1 MARLLCGWLRPLH
14 WNWFRRLVAYR
25 RSTKKDALQSQM
37 VSLLVVIQA
46 KAQLRGTQVNQEI
59 NSFLATVLGIMQVT
73 GGTLAAVSI
82 AWGGFL
88 MIFSEGN
95 AMRASRAKFA
105 IMSALVG
112 LGILLLATAIA
123 SLVTSAI
130 PGATP
135 PA

>member
-1 MARLLCGWLRPLH
+1 MNA
-14 WNWFRRLVAYR
+14 
-25 RSTKKDALQSQM
+25 
-37 VSLLVVIQA
+37 
-46 KAQLRGTQVNQEI
+46 EI
-59 NSFLATVLGIMQVT
+59 TVFLTTILTLMQVI

-82 AWGGFL
+82 AWGGLL

-95 AMRASRAKFA
+95 TMRASRAKFA

-123 SLVTSAI
+123 SLVTTAI
-130 PGATP
+130 PGSSP

>member
-1 MARLLCGWLRPLH
+1 M
-14 WNWFRRLVAYR
+14 
-25 RSTKKDALQSQM
+25 
-37 VSLLVVIQA
+37 
-46 KAQLRGTQVNQEI
+46 NQEI

>member
-1 MARLLCGWLRPLH
+1 MRKRAIRMNAEITGFL
-14 WNWFRRLVAYR
+14 
-25 RSTKKDALQSQM
+25 
-37 VSLLVVIQA
+37 
-46 KAQLRGTQVNQEI
+46 TQV
-59 NSFLATVLGIMQVT
+59 LTLMQVI

-82 AWGGFL
+82 GWGGLL

-95 AMRASRAKFA
+95 SLRASRAKFA

-130 PGATP
+130 PGAAP
-135 PA
+135 PT

>member
-1 MARLLCGWLRPLH
+1 LNA
-14 WNWFRRLVAYR
+14 
-25 RSTKKDALQSQM
+25 
-37 VSLLVVIQA
+37 
-46 KAQLRGTQVNQEI
+46 EI
-59 NSFLATVLGIMQVT
+59 TTFLTSVLTLMQVI

-123 SLVTSAI
+123 SLVTSAV